1 MWVACRHNGN
11 WRKPETWKEQE
22 METLET
28 GDEGR
33 EYKVQIDERQR
44 ERERGDGGMG

>member
-1 MWVACRHNGN
+1 MG
-11 WRKPETWKEQE
+11 KEQE

-33 EYKVQIDERQR
+33 EYKVQIDET
-44 ERERGDGGMG
+44 ERERGDGGMGCGG